1 MKVAGFIYGLTNGP
15 RGWSAFLHFYYKKI
29 VAQTMALVCTT
40 NVSMFFYIFNS
51 LTTLMSE
58 SEDEDTSVAPCDN
71 SVIKLEMAEI
81 SLDVF
86 TYCC

>member
-40 NVSMFFYIFNS
+40 NVSMFFNIFSVLISYSNENRGLYYRRGLVIVS
-51 LTTLMSE
+51 GPMTL
-58 SEDEDTSVAPCDN
+58 
-71 SVIKLEMAEI
+71 EI
-81 SLDVF
+81 F
-86 TYCC
+86 PY